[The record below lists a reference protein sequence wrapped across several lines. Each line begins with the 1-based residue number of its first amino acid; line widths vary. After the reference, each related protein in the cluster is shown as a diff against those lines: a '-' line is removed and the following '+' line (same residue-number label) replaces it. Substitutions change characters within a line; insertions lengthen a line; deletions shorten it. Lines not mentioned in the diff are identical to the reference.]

1 MVAAVANRVTVNQN
15 VSSPRSDRTAFLDVT
30 GGLDNGQD
38 WVSGANMGKM
48 LNGHCLAG
56 IDENRVLIMGGKWN
70 GAPGGGFNN
79 DGLQTIL
86 YDLSAP
92 QL

>member
-1 MVAAVANRVTVNQN
+1 MMNRVVIATTRDLKKC
-15 VSSPRSDRTAFLDVT
+15 PLTERTAFLDVT

-38 WVSGANMGKM
+38 WVSGPDMGKR

-70 GAPGGGFNN
+70 GPPGVGWNN
-79 DGLQTIL
+79 DGLETIL
-86 YDLSAP
+86 YDLSANP
-92 QL
+92 M